1 MASLTPGQRQ
11 IVQRIVRV
19 GRQVGATPKEIKA
32 ALETGRVEAN
42 FSNPQHATDHDSI
55 GWRQERAS
63 LYPNPGDLDASIR
76 RFFRET
82 KAVRDKYGNSGDLAA
97 AVQRPAAQYRGRYA
111 QVSGEAQ
118 RLLEQ
123 AFSGRIGTTGGG
135 GSAGRV
141 RTIPGRPGST
151 RTESTTTVIPGVDNR
166 LARASLIQS
175 FLDDHSSIDPL
186 DFAVQARQLQDVAPS
201 STTETRTFRTP
212 GTPGRTV
219 RADASTAPG
228 GGRGGGSDLASFAT
242 QRANAL
248 DAKHFAYQWGGGHAG
263 RIGDISKAVPVDCSG
278 AVSAVLGIDP
288 RVSGQFAKWGR
299 PGDGGNRGDQPA
311 VPEGLHRPPLRPLM
325 TATTQK
331 RAHIALAA
339 VWLAAAF
346 PIMLTPSLA
355 NSVPL
360 LVFISV
366 YAIVAS
372 HVSAAQ
378 AARADEHSPDE

>member
-299 PGDGGNRGDQPA
+299 PGDGGNRG
-311 VPEGLHRPPLRPLM
+311 VTIYSNGH
-325 TATTQK
+325 
-331 RAHIALAA
+331 HVALAA